1 MAKNYTRE
9 QAVNRVNYN
18 AQIYSHYQYSKNSN
32 KIKKSKN

>member
-18 AQIYSHYQYSKNSN
+18 DQLISHYKFSK
-32 KIKKSKN
+32 KFYKEKKK